1 MQVAEI
7 RAAQLSERT
16 AWKAEQPAL
25 WLSEEATLDS
35 RVHIIA
41 RNAMPIPSMRQCHV
55 HESSDSTSHVDNLYQ
70 NQKVLTELKVR
81 EERWQPFFLLR
92 PGEGRYRDQT
102 TFHES
107 LGDRHVHSLEELDV
121 SVDPRLFVLRHRH
134 ENDT

>member
-70 NQKVLTELKVR
+70 NRKVLN
-81 EERWQPFFLLR
+81 
-92 PGEGRYRDQT
+92 GA
-102 TFHES
+102 
-107 LGDRHVHSLEELDV
+107 
-121 SVDPRLFVLRHRH
+121 
-134 ENDT
+134 